1 MKAIHTPLLI
11 IMILLGCADQPSN
24 KIIYSD
30 ILQES
35 SPRHLVLADII
46 ETDYSKIAT
55 SLSDLGYALE
65 ISYVK
70 LETNEKSLLG
80 EVRHCELIGDSILLS
95 DGSSMYM
102 FNQYG
107 GFVWKIS
114 NQGRGPGEYS
124 FIGNIA
130 VDNWRKEIIISCSEF
145 FHHYIY
151 DYNGMFIEE
160 LNLSPAIGF
169 YVKVIDSA
177 RYLVQSGTHYANPWA
192 WVVSRSGIVH
202 HTFSEY
208 NNPPKIYDDG
218 RGSSYISQR
227 NIGEVLNGYYLWQSD
242 TVWYLDRMFS
252 AKRAILTID
261 SRIKER
267 ESEMFHPVYQ
277 TNVSTGGKRK
287 RHYVYD
293 ISRYNDTLFHLTCF
307 FQKRNLVY
315 ETHRGTFYEYS
326 AEGYNDDIDN
336 GPPVHG
342 LPDPNSPQISAI
354 YPLDILRLDP
364 EKIRKESDLLK
375 IYNTIKPEDNP
386 VIRIINH
393 R

>member
-1 MKAIHTPLLI
+1 MKATIPLFI
-11 IMILLGCADQPSN
+11 TIMILAGCTDQTSN
-24 KIIYSD
+24 KLIHSD

-35 SPRHLVLADII
+35 SPRHLVLAEII
-46 ETDYSKIAT
+46 EGEYPNIAT
-55 SLSDLGYALE
+55 SISDPGYDLVISYTALE
-65 ISYVK
+65 TTEGSI
-70 LETNEKSLLG
+70 LG
-80 EVRHCELIGDSILLS
+80 LVRHCELIGDCILIS
-95 DGSSMYM
+95 DGNSLYM
-102 FNQYG
+102 FNQNG
-107 GFVWKIS
+107 EFVWKVS

-130 VDNWRKEIIISCSEF
+130 VDRWRKEIIISCSEF
-145 FHHYIY
+145 LHHYIY

-177 RYLVQSGTHYANPWA
+177 RYLVQTGSPYANPWA
-192 WVVSRSGIVH
+192 WVVSKGGIVH

-218 RGSSYISQR
+218 RGSSYVSQR

-293 ISRYNDTLFHLTCF
+293 ISSHNDTLFHLTYF
-307 FQKRNLVY
+307 FQKRNLLY
-315 ETHRGTFYEYS
+315 ETHRGKFYEYS

-336 GPPVHG
+336 GPPVKG
-342 LPDPNSPQISAI
+342 LPDPHNPHTSVL
-354 YPLDILRLDP
+354 YPLDILKLDP
-364 EKIRKESDLLK
+364 KIIRKESDLLK
-375 IYNTIKPEDNP
+375 IFNTIKPEDNP
-386 VIRIINH
+386 VIRIIH
-393 R
+393 CR